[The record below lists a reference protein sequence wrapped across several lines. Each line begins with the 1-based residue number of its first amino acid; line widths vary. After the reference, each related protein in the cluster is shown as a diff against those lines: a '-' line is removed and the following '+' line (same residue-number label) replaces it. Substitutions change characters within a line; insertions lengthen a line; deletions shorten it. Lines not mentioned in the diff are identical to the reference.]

1 MFGFRLNVKCVAGVL
16 LAGSIASGAVAV
28 EAQTTQQTTHHTR
41 RESSANRKA
50 RVDRTIAETY
60 GHRYEVAGG
69 GGYLRFDSGA
79 PQRNNEVTFFM
90 TGTYFL
96 NPKLGIVGD
105 VRGLYGNAKIGNTA
119 CTVVG
124 CQPVF
129 LGFNPQISEYPFLGG
144 VAYRLY
150 AKEKIAVTATGE
162 GGVALGKFDGAAKAL
177 PSAVLGVWQSLT
189 KPAFSVG
196 VNVDYN
202 FYPNL
207 AFRVSPTYVGT
218 FFRRDPADVNHG
230 PDGTIQNNFGIN
242 AGIVYRFGKI
252 K

>member
-1 MFGFRLNVKCVAGVL
+1 MFGFRLSVKCVAGVL
-16 LAGSIASGAVAV
+16 LAGSIASGTTAVQ
-28 EAQTTQQTTHHTR
+28 AQTTHRTR

-50 RVDRTIAETY
+50 RIARTIAETY

-69 GGYLRFDSGA
+69 GGYLRFQSGA

-90 TGTYFL
+90 SGTYFL
-96 NPKLGIVGD
+96 NPKLGIIGEI
-105 VRGLYGNAKIGNTA
+105 RGAYGNAKIGNTA

-124 CQPVF
+124 CIPVN

-162 GGVALGKFDGAAKAL
+162 GGAALGKFDGGAKGL
-177 PSAVLGVWQSLT
+177 PSAVLGVWQSTT
-189 KPAFSVG
+189 KPAFSLG

-207 AFRVSPTYVGT
+207 AFRVSPTYLGT
-218 FFRRDPADVNHG
+218 FFRRDPLDVNHG
-230 PDGTIQNNFGIN
+230 PNGTIQNNFGVNI
-242 AGIVYRFGKI
+242 GIVYRFGKI

>member
-1 MFGFRLNVKCVAGVL
+1 MFGFRLSVKQVAGVL
-16 LAGSIASGAVAV
+16 LAVSMASGAVAAQ
-28 EAQTTQQTTHHTR
+28 AQTPRRSR

-50 RVDRTIAETY
+50 RIARMIAETY
-60 GHRYEVAGG
+60 SHRYEVAGG
-69 GGYLRFDSGA
+69 GGFLRFQSGA
-79 PQRNNEVTFFM
+79 PQRNSEVTFFM

-96 NPKLGIVGD
+96 NPKLGIIGD
-105 VRGLYGNAKIGNTA
+105 IRGAYGNAKIGNNIGSNT
-119 CTVVG
+119 T
-124 CQPVF
+124 

-150 AKEKIAVTATGE
+150 AKEKYAATVTAE
-162 GGVALGKFDGAAKAL
+162 GGVALGKFDGGAKGL
-177 PSAVLGVWQSLT
+177 TSAQLGVWQSTT

-196 VNVDYN
+196 ANFDYN

-218 FFRRDPADVNHG
+218 LFRRDPADTTHG
-230 PDGTIQNNFGIN
+230 PNGTIQNNWGVN
-242 AGIVYRFGKI
+242 VGIVYRFGKI

>member
-1 MFGFRLNVKCVAGVL
+1 MFGFRLSVKCVTGVI
-16 LAGSIASGAVAV
+16 LAGFVASGAVA
-28 EAQTTQQTTHHTR
+28 AQAQQQPTHHTR
-41 RESSANRKA
+41 RESSANRKSRIA
-50 RVDRTIAETY
+50 RTIAETY
-60 GHRYEVAGG
+60 GHRFEVAGG
-69 GGYLRFDSGA
+69 GGFLRFQSGA

-96 NPKLGIVGD
+96 NPKLGIIGD
-105 VRGLYGNAKIGNTA
+105 VRGAYGNAKIGNTA

-124 CQPVF
+124 CIPVN
-129 LGFNPQISEYPFLGG
+129 LGFNPQISQYPFLGG

-177 PSAVLGVWQSLT
+177 PSAVLGVWESKT
-189 KPAFSVG
+189 KPAFSLG
-196 VNVDYN
+196 LNVDYN

-207 AFRVSPTYVGT
+207 AFRLSPTYLGT
-218 FFRRDPADVNHG
+218 FYRRDPADVNHG
-230 PDGTIQNNFGIN
+230 PDGTIQNNWGFN